1 MMEELPYPCF
11 PLVGQSLAIRTV
23 CQWVRRVAPTEAS
36 VLLEGE
42 PGTGKALVAR
52 LIHDR
57 SRRRGRP
64 LVAVD
69 CRLGEELE
77 ARLEPFDG
85 TLFLDE
91 AGSLGEA
98 QQLRL
103 LKVLEEWHGRPDPAA
118 RPRVIAAS
126 RQDLAV
132 MAAAGAFREDLY
144 FRLAVVPLRLP
155 PLRERLEDL
164 PALVEA
170 ILNRLRE
177 RNGTTGP
184 KGLAPGALERLRRH
198 CWPGNVRELE
208 AVIEYAFVSARGE
221 LIEEGDLPEALRS
234 GGETNIKLG
243 NCLADAE
250 RRTLVRALRSSRTA
264 AEAAERLGLSRATL
278 FRKLRRYG
286 LSIAELQSPGQSRS

>member
-1 MMEELPYPCF
+1 MKDDFPYPCF

-23 CQWVRRVAPTEAS
+23 CQWVRRVAPTEAA

-42 PGTGKALVAR
+42 PGTGKGLVAG

-64 LVAVD
+64 FVSLD
-69 CRLGEELE
+69 CRLAEELE
-77 ARLEPFDG
+77 AKLQPFDG

-98 QQLRL
+98 QQLKL
-103 LKVLEEWHGRPDPAA
+103 LKVLEEWNGRAEPAG
-118 RPRVIAAS
+118 RPRVIAAT
-126 RQDLAV
+126 RHDLAAL
-132 MAAAGAFREDLY
+132 AAAGSYREDLY
-144 FRLAVVPLRLP
+144 YRLAVVPLRLP

-164 PALVEA
+164 PALAEA
-170 ILNRLRE
+170 ILDRLRE
-177 RNGTTGP
+177 RNGA
-184 KGLAPGALERLRRH
+184 APRGVSAGALARLRRH

-208 AVIEYAFVSARGE
+208 AVIEYASVSARGD
-221 LIEEGDLPEALRS
+221 LIEEADLPEALQ
-234 GGETNIKLG
+234 GAGDKNTKLE

-250 RRTLVRALRSSRTA
+250 RRTLERALRNSRTA

-286 LSIAELQSPGQSRS
+286 LSIAGLQSPGRSRI